1 MSELDRLVKN
11 EADYRSTTVEEGTQF
26 KGALHS
32 SCPVTV
38 RGVVDGELFAPSLI
52 VAETGTVTGNVKV
65 QTIQS
70 SGTLAGR
77 IEADDIQLSGSVRS
91 DTVIRAKTMEVKLQ
105 SSHAKRLEVTF
116 GECMLEVGD
125 DPGVLDAMPLPKA
138 VAPVNSAS
146 HAAASKKAARR
157 TEVAQVAQVAQVPQ
171 ADPVATEPRPA
182 SPANEENRPIS

>member
-1 MSELDRLVKN
+1 MSELDRLDKN

-52 VAETGTVTGNVKV
+52 VADTGTVTGNVKV
-65 QTIQS
+65 QSIQS

-116 GECMLEVGD
+116 GECLLEVGD

-138 VAPVNSAS
+138 VAPVS
-146 HAAASKKAARR
+146 HHQANQAKKAARR
-157 TEVAQVAQVAQVPQ
+157 SEVVAPVE
-171 ADPVATEPRPA
+171 PVASEPRPA
-182 SPANEENRPIS
+182 SPTNEENRPIS

>member
-1 MSELDRLVKN
+1 MSELDRLDKN

-52 VAETGTVTGNVKV
+52 VADTGTVMGNVKV
-65 QTIQS
+65 QSIQS

-116 GECMLEVGD
+116 GECILEVGD

-138 VAPVNSAS
+138 VAPVS
-146 HAAASKKAARR
+146 HSHSQANQATTSKKAARR
-157 TEVAQVAQVAQVPQ
+157 TELVAPVE
-171 ADPVATEPRPA
+171 PVASEPRPA
-182 SPANEENRPIS
+182 SPTNEENRPIS